1 MKLDINNPKYP
12 VGTKFRLTR
21 DYCGHTVANS
31 YKKGTYFV
39 IESFGP
45 GVFQPKD
52 GFHSYFFRQCSK
64 NGKLFKRNNGWS
76 QQSIEQDLHGNLFEV
91 VEK

>member
-1 MKLDINNPKYP
+1 MKPDINNPKYP

-21 DYCGHTVANS
+21 DYCGHNVANS

-45 GVFQPKD
+45 GVFQPND

-64 NGKLFKRNNGWS
+64 MASYSKETMDGVS
-76 QQSIEQDLHGNLFEV
+76 NLLSRIWLGICL
-91 VEK
+91 KW